1 MEYEAFVAVKFVF
14 IEQTLATP
22 ASSKPKRIVCKYKDK
37 SPAGGN
43 APEIINFMWF
53 HLFRICTS
61 GSRGHS
67 MFHANI
73 TKPFPGVE
81 AGVGLDL

>member
-1 MEYEAFVAVKFVF
+1 MEYKAFVAVKFVF

-22 ASSKPKRIVCKYKDK
+22 AAQSPRELSASTKT

-67 MFHANI
+67 MFHANV
-73 TKPFPGVE
+73 TKPFHGVE